1 MGRPAKLA
9 DPRWRVERGRGFGL
23 ADGGGRRWGAGMR
36 AIRIHEA
43 GGPEK
48 LTLDEVPAP
57 PPGPGE
63 LRLRVEAAGLNFI
76 DTYKRSGLYPVPLP
90 HTVGQ
95 EALGVVTAV
104 GPGVTEFRPG
114 DRAASAAVTGACA
127 DEALA
132 PVAQVVAVPAGVT
145 SAQAA
150 AVLLQGLTAHYLTT
164 DTWPLRA
171 GEAALVH
178 AAAGGVG
185 LLLVQLAKRRGARV
199 LATVGD
205 DAKAA
210 LARDAGADAVCVYAR
225 EDFAAA
231 ARAFTG
237 GRGVDVVY
245 DGVGKATW
253 EGSLASLRPR
263 GLLASFGNAS
273 GPVPPVAP
281 LVLSQRGSLFLTR
294 PTLAHYVAT
303 PAELRA
309 RTADLFAW
317 IADGSLRVR
326 IGATFPLAGTADA
339 HRALEARATTGKV
352 LLLP

>member
-1 MGRPAKLA
+1 
-9 DPRWRVERGRGFGL
+9 
-23 ADGGGRRWGAGMR
+23 MR
-36 AIRIHEA
+36 AIRIHEH

-48 LTLDEVPAP
+48 LVLDELP
-57 PPGPGE
+57 PPVPGAGE

-90 HTVGQ
+90 HTLGQ
-95 EALGVVTAV
+95 EAAGLVTAV
-104 GPGVTEFRPG
+104 GPGVTEFRLG
-114 DRAASAAVTGACA
+114 DRVASAAVVGACA
-127 DEALA
+127 DEAMALA
-132 PVAQVVAVPAGVT
+132 AQVVAVPLGVT

-150 AVLLQGLTAHYLTT
+150 AVMLQGLTAHYLTT
-164 DTWPLRA
+164 DTWPLRP
-171 GEAALVH
+171 GETALVH

-205 DAKAA
+205 EAKAA
-210 LARDAGADAVCVYAR
+210 LAREAGADAVCVYAR

-231 ARAFTG
+231 ARAFTD

-245 DGVGKATW
+245 DGVGRATW

-309 RTADLFAW
+309 RAADLFAW
-317 IADGSLRVR
+317 LADGSLRVR

>member
-1 MGRPAKLA
+1 
-9 DPRWRVERGRGFGL
+9 
-23 ADGGGRRWGAGMR
+23 MR
-36 AIRIHEA
+36 AIRIHEH

-48 LTLDEVPAP
+48 LVLDEIPAP
-57 PPGPGE
+57 VPGAGE

-90 HTVGQ
+90 HTLGQ
-95 EALGVVTAV
+95 EAAGVVTAV
-104 GPGVTEFRPG
+104 GPGVTEFRLG
-114 DRAASAAVTGACA
+114 DRVASAAVVGACA

-132 PVAQVVAVPAGVT
+132 PAAQVVAVPAGVT

-150 AVLLQGLTAHYLTT
+150 AVMLQGLTAHYLTT
-164 DTWPLRA
+164 DTWPLRP
-171 GEAALVH
+171 GETALVH

-210 LARDAGADAVCVYAR
+210 LAREAGADAVCVYVR

-231 ARAFTG
+231 ARAFTD

-245 DGVGKATW
+245 DGVGRATW

-309 RTADLFAW
+309 RAADLFAW
-317 IADGSLRVR
+317 LADGSLRVR
-326 IGATFPLAGTADA
+326 IGATFPLAGTAEA

>member
-1 MGRPAKLA
+1 
-9 DPRWRVERGRGFGL
+9 
-23 ADGGGRRWGAGMR
+23 MR
-36 AIRIHEA
+36 AIRIHEH

-48 LTLDEVPAP
+48 LVLDELPLPVPGA
-57 PPGPGE
+57 GE
-63 LRLRVEAAGLNFI
+63 LRLRVGAAGLNFI
-76 DTYKRSGLYPVPLP
+76 DTYKRSGFYAVPLP
-90 HTVGQ
+90 HTLGQ
-95 EALGVVTAV
+95 EAAGVVTAV
-104 GPGVTEFRPG
+104 GPGVTGFQPG
-114 DRAASAAVTGACA
+114 DRVASAAVAGACA
-127 DEALA
+127 DEALV
-132 PVAQVVAVPAGVT
+132 PVAQVVPVPADVT
-145 SAQAA
+145 AAQAA
-150 AVLLQGLTAHYLTT
+150 AVMLQGLTAHYLTT

-171 GEAALVH
+171 GETALVH

-205 DAKAA
+205 DAKAM
-210 LARDAGADAVCVYAR
+210 LAREAGADAVCVYAR

-231 ARAFTG
+231 ARAFTE

-245 DGVGKATW
+245 DGVGQATW

-309 RTADLFAW
+309 RATDLFAW
-317 IADGSLRVR
+317 LADGSLRVR
-326 IGATFPLAGTADA
+326 IGATFPLACTADA

-352 LLLP
+352 LLLG